1 MEIRRAFN
9 NNMFRHFAVLTFEQQ
24 NESDFSTGYGL
35 IELTSDFIHA
45 MENRMKVLKSVI
57 RTCEEEGFPH
67 AVEYK
72 ENRVRLL
79 TDADRIQENPEIIT
93 TLENRTDNDGIAFF
107 TYHDL
112 PPVLQNLADTK
123 NDNRQNN
130 FTAQAIRI
138 DIPENTQHWWNP
150 GWIWYAYTGDQLK
163 RIESG
168 NVYLRDITDY
178 LEIQNEVIRNMN

>member
-1 MEIRRAFN
+1 MKIKRAFN

-35 IELTSDFIHA
+35 IELTPDFIRA
-45 MENRMKVLKSVI
+45 MENRMNILKTAL
-57 RTCEEEGFPH
+57 RNGKPGFPD
-67 AVEYK
+67 AVEYR
-72 ENRVRLL
+72 ENRVKLL

-107 TYHDL
+107 TYQDL
-112 PPVLQNLADTK
+112 PPVLQNLADMK
-123 NDNRQNN
+123 DENRHND

-138 DIPENTQHWWNP
+138 DIPENTQHWWSP
-150 GWIWYAYTGDQLK
+150 GWTWYAYTEDQLK

-178 LEIQNEVIRNMN
+178 LDTQNELNRDMN